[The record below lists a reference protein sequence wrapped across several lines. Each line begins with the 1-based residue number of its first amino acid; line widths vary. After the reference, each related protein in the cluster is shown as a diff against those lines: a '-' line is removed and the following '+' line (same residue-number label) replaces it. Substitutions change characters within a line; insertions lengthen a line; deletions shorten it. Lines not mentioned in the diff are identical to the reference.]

1 MRVAFFR
8 GPCREGGG
16 NESLAGYLHR
26 GCHNIHGMIITFTG
40 MIITFTGMIH
50 QVGGKHARRD
60 RAGRN
65 AGAAVRAETPAL
77 SAAVPEAS
85 AGPGTVLGAELGSVP
100 GAGSGPSLMAQ
111 AEIGDD
117 SIETK
122 SVDLGHHD
130 VAQPAPTTRNASNP
144 APVTQDF
151 RYLIY
156 YVWSELPPAEKP
168 ADIVLSSLKETPVG
182 TPVEE
187 IKRASD
193 AFGLDS
199 NFMKAV
205 ARIESGFDPK
215 QRTGSYIGLFH
226 TERI

>member
-1 MRVAFFR
+1 M
-8 GPCREGGG
+8 
-16 NESLAGYLHR
+16 
-26 GCHNIHGMIITFTG
+26 
-40 MIITFTGMIH
+40 
-50 QVGGKHARRD
+50 
-60 RAGRN
+60 
-65 AGAAVRAETPAL
+65 
-77 SAAVPEAS
+77 
-85 AGPGTVLGAELGSVP
+85 LGAELGSVS
-100 GAGSGPSLMAQ
+100 GALSGPSLMAQ

-117 SIETK
+117 FIETK

-130 VAQPAPTTRNASNP
+130 VAQPVPTTRDASNP

-205 ARIESGFDPK
+205 ARIEFRFRPQATHRVVYRPVS
-215 QRTGSYIGLFH
+215 